1 MSTFDGPSRE
11 SCVVRRERS
20 NSPMQALLLMNDPQ
34 YVECA
39 RGLAERVLRE
49 PSQSEQK
56 QAEFVLRQC
65 VLRQPTE
72 QEVQGVLDDYHSY
85 LADFT
90 ADPTAAK
97 SLVQVG
103 ENPPAEDL
111 DSVLLAAWT
120 MVSNLALNLDE
131 FINK

>member
-1 MSTFDGPSRE
+1 
-11 SCVVRRERS
+11 
-20 NSPMQALLLMNDPQ
+20 MQALLLMNDPQ

-49 PSQSEQK
+49 PNQSEQK

-72 QEVQGVLDDYHSY
+72 EEVQGVLDDYHSY

-90 ADPTAAK
+90 ADPEAAK